1 MLVSY
6 RKVKYLKIVINK
18 LYILKLEVI
27 ENSFW
32 LMDYVKKYSGYVW
45 FVYFY
50 LLFLL
55 SKSYYGEIDGIIKSK
70 KKMFVGL

>member
-1 MLVSY
+1 
-6 RKVKYLKIVINK
+6 
-18 LYILKLEVI
+18 
-27 ENSFW
+27 
-32 LMDYVKKYSGYVW
+32 MDYVKKYSGYVW

-55 SKSYYGEIDGIIKSK
+55 SKSYNGEIDGIIKSK